1 MITAGDVNVD
11 RLETSISFLE
21 SKWPAYENA
30 YMNWEATL
38 LSKDSE
44 HDLSSMQRDY
54 YAVWKD
60 YQDNLVKFKSLLRN
74 NRDQKQTP
82 HNVGNANNTGKL
94 MLPTFSQATVLT
106 LSHSLI
112 NFKHKSAIEMI
123 LNLLPNYST

>member
-1 MITAGDVNVD
+1 MATVEQCKRSLTCYKGHITRAINNCADVITAGDVNVD

-44 HDLSSMQRDY
+44 HDVSSVQRDY

-74 NRDQKQTP
+74 NRDQK
-82 HNVGNANNTGKL
+82 
-94 MLPTFSQATVLT
+94 
-106 LSHSLI
+106 
-112 NFKHKSAIEMI
+112 
-123 LNLLPNYST
+123 